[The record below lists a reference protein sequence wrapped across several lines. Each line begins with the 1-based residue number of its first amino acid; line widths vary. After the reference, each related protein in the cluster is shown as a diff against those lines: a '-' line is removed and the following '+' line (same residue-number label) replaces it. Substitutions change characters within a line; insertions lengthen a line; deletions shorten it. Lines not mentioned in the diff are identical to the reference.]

1 MNRTVLVTGASRG
14 IGYETARVFL
24 EAGDRVVLNYL
35 HTPGPCSALGAEFP
49 GRALPVRADVSR
61 REAVRQMLWKA
72 RERFGPLDI
81 LINNAGIAQ
90 QKLFTDLT
98 EEDWDRM
105 FDVDVKGV
113 FHCCQCALP
122 RMIRRQQGKIINISS
137 MWGQVGASCEV
148 HYSAAKAAVIG
159 LTKAL
164 AKELGPSQIQV
175 NCIAPGVIDTDMNAA
190 FDEETMQS
198 LRDETPL
205 GRIGTPKDI
214 AKAALFL
221 ASEQSDFITGQ
232 VLGVN
237 GGMIV

>member
-1 MNRTVLVTGASRG
+1 M
-14 IGYETARVFL
+14 
-24 EAGDRVVLNYL
+24 
-35 HTPGPCSALGAEFP
+35 
-49 GRALPVRADVSR
+49 
-61 REAVRQMLWKA
+61 
-72 RERFGPLDI
+72 
-81 LINNAGIAQ
+81 
-90 QKLFTDLT
+90 
-98 EEDWDRM
+98 
-105 FDVDVKGV
+105 
-113 FHCCQCALP
+113 
-122 RMIRRQQGKIINISS
+122 
-137 MWGQVGASCEV
+137 
-148 HYSAAKAAVIG
+148 IG

-198 LRDETPL
+198 LKDETPL